1 MRRGATT
8 TASSPAR
15 YAPHLAPR
23 RLRGQP
29 RLARR
34 HTARTEAAAM
44 ERQHRVEAAAARLR
58 GQWWQ
63 NSHGTNRGAACIF
76 S

>member
-23 RLRGQP
+23 RRRGQP

-34 HTARTEAAAM
+34 HTARIEAAAL
-44 ERQHRVEAAAARLR
+44 ERRPRDEAAARLR

-63 NSHGTNRGAACIF
+63 NSHGTSRGAGCIF